1 MNKLITLTT
10 SQLRIWLRTRSY
22 TSSVA
27 AALCLVA
34 GSALLNETGGTES
47 YRMLTDFGLL
57 FISTSCAVVGMA
69 FTLSSLTA
77 TDELLLIQQIAVRP
91 IDRALILLSRLFAG
105 VGVVLLSLF
114 IVTVAL
120 LVTGTIVGVPHPA
133 RIVVGAAFG
142 AQEALLAVALSAAAA
157 ANSSR
162 AVATSVAVSTYF
174 LCRVGVPAADFH
186 SGASLLRYL
195 PRFDRFSLA
204 DWVHGGALPDDM
216 VFRLAYTTAL
226 VVMLTGIGV
235 WRFTER
241 NLGSR

>member
-27 AALCLVA
+27 AALCLVGA
-34 GSALLNETGGTES
+34 SGLLNETGGTES
-47 YRMLTDFGLL
+47 YRLLTDFGLL
-57 FISTSCAVVGMA
+57 FTGTICAVVGMA

-77 TDELLLIQQIAVRP
+77 PDELLLLQQIAVRP
-91 IDRALILLSRLFAG
+91 IDRSTILLSRLFAG
-105 VGVVLLSLF
+105 VGAVVLSLT
-114 IVTVAL
+114 IVTAAL
-120 LVTGTIVGVPHPA
+120 LLVGVVVGVPHPA

-142 AQEALLAVALSAAAA
+142 AQEALLAVALSVAAA

-162 AVATSVAVSTYF
+162 VVASAVAVSTYF

-204 DWVHGGALPDDM
+204 QWVHGGALPDDM
-216 VFRLAYTTAL
+216 AFRLAYTAAL
-226 VVMLTGIGV
+226 FVMLTGIGV
-235 WRFTER
+235 WRFTDR
-241 NLGSR
+241 DLGAR